1 MSDVFEQLA
10 GVIAARREA
19 DPGESYVASLYAK
32 GRPAIAAKVGEEA
45 AETIVAALAEDDAAL
60 VHEAADLWFHVLVL
74 LAERGLGPAE
84 VEAELARR
92 FGISGHEEK
101 KGRGSA

>member
-1 MSDVFEQLA
+1 MSDILA
-10 GVIAARREA
+10 QVAQVIEARREA
-19 DPGESYVASLYAK
+19 DPDDSYVASLYAK

-45 AETIVAALAEDDAAL
+45 VETVVAALAEDDAAL

-92 FGISGHEEK
+92 FGISGHVEK
-101 KGRGSA
+101 RGRGSA